1 MATHPDKI
9 SNQYM
14 IRQNVEALGTWIE
27 GFLRDC
33 RGRDLSPF
41 TIEYYRAQ
49 LAAFETFARARNVIQ
64 VHEITADVIRSYL
77 IHLEE
82 TNHNAGGRHA
92 KYRALRAFLL
102 PLAG

>member
-1 MATHPDKI
+1 MTTRPDKI

-27 GFLRDC
+27 GFLRDR

-64 VHEITADVIRSYL
+64 TTQEYLNLNLDLESTASDFV
-77 IHLEE
+77 
-82 TNHNAGGRHA
+82 
-92 KYRALRAFLL
+92 